1 MRKNNSI
8 LAATLIGLTLTL
20 VACGNGETD
29 DTSSLDENHDM
40 HDEAGDEHAGH
51 EMELSSSGEIPE
63 GLEDADDPLFPVGTT
78 AYIEEGHMREMDGVE
93 VVITGAFDTTVY
105 TVSYEPADGGQRVE
119 DHEWVV
125 HEEFVEV
132 GEEPLEIGE
141 KATMNASHMVGME
154 GAVAEID
161 SAQSTTVY
169 MVDFTTT
176 DGKEVQNHKWV
187 VEEELTAVE

>member
-8 LAATLIGLTLTL
+8 VAATLIGLTFTL

-29 DTSSLDENHDM
+29 DTSETAEKHDT
-40 HDEAGDEHAGH
+40 HDEASDEHAGH
-51 EMELSSSGEIPE
+51 EMDLSSSGEIPE
-63 GLEDADDPLFPVGTT
+63 GLEEAEDPLFSVGTT
-78 AYIEEGHMREMDGVE
+78 AYIEDGHMPEMNGVE

-105 TVSYEPADGGQRVE
+105 TVSYDPTDGGQRVE

-141 KATMNASHMVGME
+141 EASMDASHMTGME

-176 DGKEVQNHKWV
+176 DGEEVQNHKWV